1 MTVTSSSVLPY
12 QPDRELTIFLAVG
25 DGKSRKVIEAILQ
38 QLSHHVI
45 LSTDSGETM
54 LERCLKEEPDM
65 AIVGQSLADLDTF
78 ELVNRMSNETQIPVI
93 AIIRGADLD
102 RAKRL
107 MTDDMMGILVEP
119 VTHKTLRPA
128 IYLARRR
135 HQQMISLEDRASN
148 LENQLQALPTDQRDD
163 ENE

>member
-1 MTVTSSSVLPY
+1 VTTSSAQPY
-12 QPDRELTIFLAVG
+12 QPDRELNVFLAVG
-25 DGKSRKVIEAILQ
+25 DGKSRKVVEAILQ
-38 QLSHHVI
+38 QLSHCVT

-54 LERCLKEEPDM
+54 LDRCLQEEPDM
-65 AIVGQSLADLDTF
+65 AIVGQSLADIDTF
-78 ELVNRMSNETQIPVI
+78 ELVNRMSDETQIPVI

-128 IYLARRR
+128 IYLALRR
-135 HQQMISLEDRASN
+135 HQQMVALEDQASN
-148 LENQLQALPTDQRDD
+148 LEDQLQALPMDQRDD
-163 ENE
+163 DNE